1 MNRNISLHYRVLGLL
16 IFGATLALYLK
27 TVAPTVSFWDCGE
40 FISCS
45 YILGVPHPPGAP
57 LYVLLGRLFS
67 LIPFGEIAWRVNL
80 MSMVPSALG
89 IWFVYLSTVSLA
101 RRALGGEA
109 LQPFGDIRD
118 YSVMAGAALASLA
131 LAVSYTYWFN
141 SVEAE
146 VYGYSI
152 FFATLGLWII
162 VYWEGTQHGTGN
174 DRWLFLIAYLFG
186 LGGGIHL
193 LCLLTIPS
201 LVILAWYADERLRR
215 LIVALFIVGGWAGLT
230 LLILGPGSGSNGAL
244 GFGLLAALY
253 YLYSQDRRSCW
264 LLLGAMVLFGLGYS
278 TYAALLIR
286 SGLDPA
292 IDENDPEN
300 LGAFLKFLN
309 REQYGTD
316 SQLLGVFQAR
326 AARTYQFW
334 HLQMKYFFQ
343 QWPIGLP
350 VLEKIVEFRRA
361 TDTSMEQ
368 VNISL
373 IPYGLGLAGM
383 IWHFQRDR
391 QRFWAI
397 LALFVVMGFG
407 LSIYLNMP
415 DPQPRE
421 RHYVF
426 GGMFCA
432 FALWMG
438 MAWTGLMESVRNWMS
453 ADGRRMPGWLH
464 ATIALVALLL
474 PVGVGANLYHI
485 HDRTDNR
492 IAYDYAYNILNS
504 CEENSLLFTN
514 GDNDTFPLWF
524 LQEVEGIRRDVRVIN
539 LSLLNTNWYIKQL
552 RDREPKVDIRLNDTF
567 IDSILTDTEDRD
579 LYKRL
584 WEEPKVPKEFK
595 EMGFDVEV
603 SAPPG
608 NMLLRVQDL
617 MMIGIIRWNDW
628 KKPINIAIT
637 VATHNRLNLD
647 PYLRMD
653 GMTLRLM
660 PDRSE
665 RSDVDRLSTNLREV
679 YQYRGVIDPLVYK
692 DDNTARLLG
701 NYHAIVLHLAG
712 TYQANGQTEELR
724 ELFEWASETIYSEW
738 DSYYTASSYL
748 REMGQREL
756 AARFLAK
763 AGLLLLGSYGEGGP
777 ASYGNLIALG
787 SILVND
793 YAAFDEA
800 MEIYRGL
807 IEKTPK
813 RWDAYYEMAA
823 TMQARGD
830 IQGALDML
838 AGYRAEYGQVA
849 SLDTAEQ
856 ILRDALEY
864 EQVLQESAGVPGP

>member
-1 MNRNISLHYRVLGLL
+1 MNRNISLHYRLLGLL
-16 IFGATLALYLK
+16 VFLCALILYLK

-80 MSMVPSALG
+80 MSVVPSALG

-101 RRALGGEA
+101 RRSLGGEA
-109 LQPFGDIRD
+109 LRPFGDLRD
-118 YSVMAGAALASLA
+118 YSVMAGAALAALS

-141 SVEAE
+141 SIEAE
-146 VYGYSI
+146 VYGYSV
-152 FFATLGLWII
+152 FFATLGLWLI
-162 VYWEGTQHGTGN
+162 VYWEGTQHGANN

-201 LVILAWYADERLRR
+201 LMILAWYADERLRR
-215 LIVALFIVGGWAGLT
+215 LIVVLFVVGAWAGMT
-230 LLILGPGSGSNGAL
+230 LLALGPGSGSNGAL
-244 GFGLLAALY
+244 GIGLLAALY
-253 YLYSQDRRSCW
+253 YLYGNDRRSCW
-264 LLLGAMVLFGLGYS
+264 LLLGALLLFALGYS

-286 SGLDPA
+286 SGLNPA
-292 IDENDPEN
+292 IDENDPET

-326 AARTYQFW
+326 ASRVFQFW

-343 QWPIGLP
+343 QFPFS
-350 VLEKIVEFRRA
+350 VLEIPSQFRRA
-361 TDTSMEQ
+361 TDGTMEQ

-373 IPYGLGLAGM
+373 VPFGLGLAGM
-383 IWHFQRDR
+383 IWHFLRDR
-391 QRFWAI
+391 YRFWAV
-397 LALFVVMGFG
+397 LALFLVMGFG
-407 LSIYLNMP
+407 LSMYLNMP

-432 FALWMG
+432 FALWIG
-438 MAWTGLMESVRNWMS
+438 LAWTALLETVREHFAGGIPRWQHVLL
-453 ADGRRMPGWLH
+453 ACV
-464 ATIALVALLL
+464 ALVL
-474 PVGVGANLYHI
+474 PAGVGANLYHI

-492 IAYDYAYNILNS
+492 IAYDYAYNILMS

-524 LQEVEGIRRDVRVIN
+524 LQEVEGVRRDVRVVN

-567 IDSILTDTEDRD
+567 IDSILTDTEDID
-579 LYKRL
+579 LYKRI
-584 WEEPKVPKEFK
+584 WDEPKVPKEFK
-595 EMGFDVEV
+595 ELGLDVEV
-603 SAPPG
+603 SSPPD
-608 NMLLRVQDL
+608 NSLLRVQDL
-617 MMIGIIRWNDW
+617 MVIGIIYWNEW

-637 VATHNRLNLD
+637 VATHNRINLD

-660 PDRSE
+660 PDKTGRDDVE
-665 RSDVDRLSTNLREV
+665 RLEHNLREV
-679 YQYRGVIDPLVYK
+679 YRFRGVVDPEIYK
-692 DDNTARLLG
+692 DENTARLLG
-701 NYHAIVLHLAG
+701 NYNAVVLHLAG
-712 TYQANGQTEELR
+712 AYQSTGKIEELT
-724 ELFEWASETIYSEW
+724 ELLEWAGEVIYSQW
-738 DSYYTASSYL
+738 DNYHTASSYL

-756 AARFLAK
+756 AARFLTK
-763 AGLLLLGSYGEGGP
+763 AGLLLLAEYGQGGP
-777 ASYGNLIALG
+777 ASYSNLIALG
-787 SILVND
+787 SILVNE
-793 YAAFDEA
+793 YAAYKDA
-800 MEIYRGL
+800 MKIYAGL
-807 IEKTPK
+807 IEKSPE

-823 TMQARGD
+823 TLQADGD
-830 IQGALDML
+830 IAAALELL
-838 AGYRAEYGQVA
+838 AGYRSEFGSIAN
-849 SLDTAEQ
+849 LDTAEL
-856 ILRDALEY
+856 ILRNALEY
-864 EQVLQESAGVPGP
+864 ERTLQDTAAVQP